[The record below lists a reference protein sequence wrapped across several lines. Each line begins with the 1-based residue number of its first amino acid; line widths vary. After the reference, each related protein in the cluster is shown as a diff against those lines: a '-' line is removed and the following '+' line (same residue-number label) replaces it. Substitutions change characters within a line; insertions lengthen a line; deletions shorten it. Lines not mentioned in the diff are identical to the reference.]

1 MYFMLKNLLIVLAAG
16 AAAFILFII
25 VMNISRKRAEQMVQ
39 MLFIEKDT
47 EGYRKMAD
55 SFLSKVLISSKQRL
69 IFEMTYNR
77 LTGNDEQL
85 EAVFAALGK
94 RKLAP
99 QEAFE
104 RFQSVFQYDL
114 KNEKYDDLEAEYK
127 KITDQFGSSDDLYY
141 KGTLR
146 EFSYMYNVDYKG
158 DVSLLPD
165 MEKLCSTIPVEQSK
179 GIFAFRCFH
188 LYTIKGDKKKAEK
201 YRKMAAELL
210 GKEVVDEM
218 ISIQHIDRQ

>member
-1 MYFMLKNLLIVLAAG
+1 MLKNLLIVLAAG

-127 KITDQFGSSDDLYY
+127 KITDRFGSSDDLYY
-141 KGTLR
+141 KG
-146 EFSYMYNVDYKG
+146 
-158 DVSLLPD
+158 P
-165 MEKLCSTIPVEQSK
+165 
-179 GIFAFRCFH
+179 
-188 LYTIKGDKKKAEK
+188 
-201 YRKMAAELL
+201 
-210 GKEVVDEM
+210 
-218 ISIQHIDRQ
+218 